1 MQLSKTSIRVLDIM
15 KIAIFS
21 SKSYDREFL
30 DVANET
36 QGENRHEFTFF
47 EPRLTRETVS
57 LAEGFQA
64 VCVFVH
70 DKLERETLEILRD
83 GGVKLVA
90 LRCAGFNNVDLEAAK
105 TLGIGVVRVPVY
117 SPYAVAEHTIGLVLT
132 LNRKFHRAFN
142 RVREGNFALD
152 GLLGFDL
159 HGKTVGVVG
168 TGRIGICF
176 IKIALGFGCR
186 VLVFDPK
193 PNDEIQSLA
202 VETVSMETLLA
213 QSDIVSLHCPLT
225 PSTHYLMNA
234 QTFSQMKRGAMLV
247 NSSRG
252 ALVDADA
259 AIDALRSG
267 QLGALGLDVYE
278 EEEGV
283 FYEDH
288 SGQILGD
295 ERLLR
300 LLSFPNVVVTG
311 HQAFFT
317 REALENIA
325 RTTIDNLNCW
335 ESGATC
341 ENAVS

>member
-1 MQLSKTSIRVLDIM
+1 M

-30 DVANET
+30 NAANA
-36 QGENRHEFTFF
+36 NRHEFTFF

-57 LAEGFQA
+57 LAEGFEA

-70 DKLERETLEILRD
+70 DKLERETLGILRE

-90 LRCAGFNNVDLEAAK
+90 LRCAGFNNVDIEAAK
-105 TLGIGVVRVPVY
+105 ELGIGIVRVPVY
-117 SPYAVAEHTIGLVLT
+117 SPYAVAEHTIGLILT
-132 LNRKFHRAFN
+132 LNRKFHRAYN

-176 IKIALGFGCR
+176 IKIVLGFGCR

-193 PNDEIQSLA
+193 PNDELA
-202 VETVSMETLLA
+202 ALEVENVSMETLLA

-234 QTFSQMKRGAMLV
+234 QSLAQMKRGAMLV

-252 ALVDADA
+252 ALIDADA

-300 LLSFPNVVVTG
+300 LLSFPNVIVTG

-325 RTTIDNLNCW
+325 QTTIGNLDEWQQN
-335 ESGATC
+335 GAC
-341 ENAVS
+341 ENAVK